1 LVIEEPFFDAGTRD
15 LLPTIPESSIESG
28 TDCMPAIRLGHPV
41 FFKNIPFEIEERQIL
56 REMRIPKKASL
67 AELGEPAME
76 KAIRTAIE
84 EGYRMIEG
92 KGVYRTLEITG
103 VEDRLVRTRETGT
116 LFVGEKM
123 VKLLKNCDY
132 ASLIVATIG
141 PTIENE
147 VDRLTGPE
155 PAHAYFLERVGAWM
169 ADYMGIWVDK
179 MLEREIIRAGYSRT
193 YRFGVGYGDWPLS
206 SQVEVMAL
214 TRADQIGLSLNE
226 AFIMLPRLSVS
237 AVIGWQRAGAGQT
250 TTEPETEP

>member
-1 LVIEEPFFDAGTRD
+1 
-15 LLPTIPESSIESG
+15 
-28 TDCMPAIRLGHPV
+28 MPAIRLGHPI
-41 FFKNIPFEIEERQIL
+41 FFYNIPFQIEERQIL

-76 KAIRTAIE
+76 KAISTAIE

-103 VEDRLVRTRETGT
+103 MEERKVLAKETST
-116 LFVGEKM
+116 LFQGEKM
-123 VKLLKNCDY
+123 VKLLKHCDY

-141 PTIENE
+141 PKIENE

-169 ADYMGIWVDK
+169 ADYMGIWLDR
-179 MLEREIIRAGYSRT
+179 MLEREIVRAGYQRT

-206 SQVEVMAL
+206 SQTEVMAL
-214 TRADQIGLSLNE
+214 TEAHQIGISLNE
-226 AFIMLPRLSVS
+226 AYIMIPRLSVS
-237 AVIGWQRAGAGQT
+237 AVIGWQRPG
-250 TTEPETEP
+250 TEQKSNPEAETDT